1 MGDQNRQTNPDK
13 SNPNQT
19 GGRQDERGGQP
30 GQPDR
35 NKQNDQESGN
45 KAGRADEGGGDDA
58 AQGNR
63 GPDSKDTQNR

>member
-1 MGDQNRQTNPDK
+1 MGDQNRQSQDKGNP
-13 SNPNQT
+13 SQT
-19 GGRQDERGGQP
+19 GTRRDEHGGQQQ

-45 KAGRADEGGGDDA
+45 KAGQADEGVGDDA

-63 GPDSKDTQNR
+63 GPGSKGNQNR